1 MIDKEVVRAINIDRK
16 NKKGS
21 FFKKFL
27 IFLGVLAV
35 IVVALGFIFPGLLWS
50 RDLGI
55 KYTKEDYENIINK
68 LNYKTNNLV
77 FGEYVYKY
85 GAVKNVDMTFTSE
98 ELTAFVNENSP
109 GSNKL
114 KNFQLRI
121 NNDGTIEIV
130 CNINI
135 DYLLNDLLESKYSR
149 EKIENEIPAIGILPD
164 NVNLYIHFSGSVN
177 NNKLDLNIESISI
190 QGIKIPYSFISD
202 NKVRYEIESS
212 INNAI
217 SEFNTETG
225 SNFNRIFVD
234 NEKIRVQGN
243 IPSSIERIKK

>member
-21 FFKKFL
+21 FLKKFL
-27 IFLGVLAV
+27 IFLGIA
-35 IVVALGFIFPGLLWS
+35 IVGLVALGFLFPGLFWAK
-50 RDLGI
+50 DLGV
-55 KYTKEDYENIINK
+55 KYTMDDYNSIINK
-68 LNYKTNNLV
+68 LNYKTNNIIS
-77 FGEYVYKY
+77 GEYDVNY
-85 GAVKNVDMTFTSE
+85 GPVKNVDMTFTSE
-98 ELTAFVNENSP
+98 ELTAFVNENNP
-109 GSNKL
+109 GVNKL

-135 DYLLNDLLESKYSR
+135 DYLLNDLLDSKYSK

-164 NVNLYIHFSGSVN
+164 NVNLYIHFSGTVV
-177 NNKLDLNIESISI
+177 NNKLDLNIETISI
-190 QGIKIPYSFISD
+190 QGMRIPYSFISD

-212 INNAI
+212 VNNRI
-217 SEFNTETG
+217 SEFNIETG
-225 SNFNRIFVD
+225 SNFNRISID
-234 NEKIRVQGN
+234 NSQIRIQGA